1 MWEMQDNCYGDEC
14 KDEEQ
19 EMCPHCEGNHHA
31 GSTKCHQRI
40 KEMKENKIR
49 AEMSLSHAEAAERI
63 ERNDE
68 MVAVQKEPEQKTSRV
83 STKRDV

>member
-1 MWEMQDNCYGDEC
+1 
-14 KDEEQ
+14 
-19 EMCPHCEGNHHA
+19 
-31 GSTKCHQRI
+31 
-40 KEMKENKIR
+40 MKENKIR

-83 STKRDV
+83 STKRDVWIQIIAVTVSQLMD